1 MWMGF
6 AHLCMST
13 AFALNS
19 FWILAHFVPFVN
31 SRFLYQIKAQRSGFD
46 LEATSHDTGGI
57 SRLRDMVLCI
67 MCEELVTR
75 TGFEPML
82 KA

>member
-6 AHLCMST
+6 PIIYVKTLVQVLT
-13 AFALNS
+13 AFL
-19 FWILAHFVPFVN
+19 FPPP
-31 SRFLYQIKAQRSGFD
+31 FLYQIKAQRSGFD

-57 SRLRDMVLCI
+57 SRWRDMEHCI
-67 MCEELVTR
+67 VREELVTR